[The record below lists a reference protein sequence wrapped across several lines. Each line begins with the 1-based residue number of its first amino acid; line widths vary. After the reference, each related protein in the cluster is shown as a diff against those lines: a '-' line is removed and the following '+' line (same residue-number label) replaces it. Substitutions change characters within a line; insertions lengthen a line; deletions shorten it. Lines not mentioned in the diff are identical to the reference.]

1 MDRIK
6 SRRVKGA
13 RGQRG
18 KLLRKPFFIS
28 LLAIIALSACAPA
41 KTFKAD
47 NNYVYSAEKITYGK
61 AYLEIKDNTYLLHLK
76 GSHHEMGYQYGKLLG
91 YKFDDTLRAFE
102 SLFPKIP
109 LGSFGRWLL
118 NRYVYYK
125 AGKIEKYVPAEYIE
139 EMKGMAD
146 SFKDYNPDY
155 RILLFFH
162 VLHDIGHNFASSA
175 FAVSKN
181 AAPDGKLLIGRNADL
196 GNRGTFDNLKTI
208 VFYEPDKGNSFLSV
222 CWPAMVGVISGMNDK
237 GIVVSVMSS
246 RSTDVSMEGMP
257 ISFLLKMIL
266 QYANT
271 IDEAIKIISETPRMS
286 SSSIIIGDGKN
297 NEVVVVEASARKMAV
312 RKSERGVIFQTNHYV
327 SEIYKDDTKNIIAR
341 DKGDSMPRFK
351 RLEKLI
357 TENYGRITKEK
368 VIEFLRDHKDINNRR
383 LPFREKG
390 AINRIDTSYSILF
403 SPSELR
409 FYLAKPPG
417 AYGRFM
423 AFDLKG
429 RIDGAD
435 YPEDTYIKTD
445 AFKYELLSEDA
456 LIEAEDFISEG
467 YLPEAVDQ
475 LKRAITYQ
483 PDNYFAYKLLGDI
496 YLRNGLYKEAE
507 DEYKKI
513 LEIEPPNT
521 EIIEENRKG
530 LKK

>member
-1 MDRIK
+1 MDRMKHIIP
-6 SRRVKGA
+6 
-13 RGQRG
+13 
-18 KLLRKPFFIS
+18 LLLII
-28 LLAIIALSACAPA
+28 LLTACAPA

-47 NNYVYSAEKITYGK
+47 NNYTYSQEKIAYNN

-91 YKFDDTLRAFE
+91 YKFDNTLRAFE

-175 FAVSKN
+175 FAVSGD
-181 AAPDGKLLIGRNADL
+181 ATPDGKLLIGRNADL

-208 VFYEPDKGNSFLSV
+208 VFYEPDKGNSFVSI

-257 ISFLLKMIL
+257 ISFLLKKIL
-266 QYANT
+266 QYSNT
-271 IDEAIKIISETPRMS
+271 IDEAIKIISETPRMA
-286 SSSIIIGDGKN
+286 SSSIIIGNGKT
-297 NEVVVVEASARKMAV
+297 NEAVVVEASARKMAI
-312 RKSERGVIFQTNHYV
+312 RRSERGFIFQTNHYV
-327 SEIYKDDTKNIIAR
+327 SEIYKDDQKNIIAR

-357 TENYGRITKEK
+357 SENYGNITKEK
-368 VIEFLRDHKDINNRR
+368 TIEFLRDHSDVKGRR
-383 LPFREKG
+383 LPYREKG

-403 SPSELR
+403 SPSELK
-409 FYLAKPPG
+409 FYLAKPPS
-417 AYGRFM
+417 AYGRFR
-423 AFDLKG
+423 AFDLEG
-429 RIDGAD
+429 RIAGD
-435 YPEDTYIKTD
+435 YPDDPLIKTD
-445 AFKYELLSEDA
+445 AFKNELLSENA
-456 LIEAEDFISEG
+456 LVEAEDFIKNG

-483 PDNYFAYKLLGDI
+483 PDNYFAYKLLGEL
-496 YLRNGLYKEAE
+496 YLKTGLSKDAEEAF
-507 DEYKKI
+507 KKA
-513 LEIEPPNT
+513 IELDPPNT
-521 EIIEENRKG
+521 EVIEESRKG
-530 LKK
+530 LKKQER

>member
-1 MDRIK
+1 MDRI
-6 SRRVKGA
+6 A
-13 RGQRG
+13 
-18 KLLRKPFFIS
+18 LLFLSI
-28 LLAIIALSACAPA
+28 LLLSACAPA
-41 KTFKAD
+41 KAFKAD
-47 NNYVYSAEKITYGK
+47 NNYVYSQERIAYNN

-125 AGKIEKYVPAEYIE
+125 AGQIEKYVPAEYIE

-175 FAVSKN
+175 FAVSGE
-181 AAPDGKLLIGRNADL
+181 ATPDRKLLIGRNADL
-196 GNRGTFDNLKTI
+196 GNEGTFDNLKTI
-208 VFYEPDKGNSFLSV
+208 VFYEPDKGNSFVSI
-222 CWPAMVGVISGMNDK
+222 CWPAMVGVISGINDK

-246 RSTDVSMEGMP
+246 RSNDVSMKGMP
-257 ISFLLKMIL
+257 ISFLLKKTL
-266 QYANT
+266 QYANN
-271 IDEAIKIISETPRMS
+271 IDEAVKIISETPRMS
-286 SSSIIIGDGKN
+286 SSSIIIGDGKT
-297 NEVVVVEASARKMAV
+297 NEAVIVEASARKMAV
-312 RKSERGVIFQTNHYV
+312 RKSERSVIFQTNHYV
-327 SEIYKDDTKNIIAR
+327 TELYKDDPKNIAAR
-341 DKGDSMPRFK
+341 DKGNSMPRFK
-351 RLEKLI
+351 RLEKI
-357 TENYGRITKEK
+357 ISENYGSITKEK
-368 VIEFLRDHKDINNRR
+368 VIEFLRDHSDVKGRR
-383 LPFREKG
+383 LPYREKG

-403 SPSELR
+403 SPSELK
-409 FYLAKPPG
+409 FYLAAPPG

-429 RIDGAD
+429 RIEGD
-435 YPEDTYIKTD
+435 YPEDLFIKTNTY
-445 AFKYELLSEDA
+445 KNELLSEDA
-456 LIEAEDFISEG
+456 LREAEDFINEG

-483 PDNYFAYKLLGDI
+483 PDNYFAYKLLGEL
-496 YLRNGLYKEAE
+496 YLKMGLNKDAEEAF
-507 DEYKKI
+507 KRI
-513 LEIEPPNT
+513 IEINPPNT
-521 EIIEENRKG
+521 EVIEESRKR

>member
-1 MDRIK
+1 MDRI
-6 SRRVKGA
+6 A
-13 RGQRG
+13 
-18 KLLRKPFFIS
+18 LLFLSI
-28 LLAIIALSACAPA
+28 LLLSACAPA

-47 NNYVYSAEKITYGK
+47 NNYVYSQERIAYNK

-146 SFKDYNPDY
+146 SFKDYAPDH

-175 FAVSKN
+175 FAVSG
-181 AAPDGKLLIGRNADL
+181 AAAQDGRILVGRNADL

-208 VFYEPDKGNSFLSV
+208 VFYEPDKGNSFVSI

-246 RSTDVSMEGMP
+246 RSTDVSMDGMP
-257 ISFLLKMIL
+257 ISFLLKKIL

-271 IDEAIKIISETPRMS
+271 IDEAVKIISETPRMS
-286 SSSIIIGDGKN
+286 SSSIIIGDGKS
-297 NEVVVVEASARKMAV
+297 NEAIVVEASARKMAV
-312 RKSERGVIFQTNHYV
+312 RKSEKSVIFQTNHYV
-327 SEIYKDDTKNIIAR
+327 TELYKDDPKNIAAR
-341 DKGDSMPRFK
+341 DKGNSMPRFK

-357 TENYGRITKEK
+357 SENYGSITKEK
-368 VIEFLRDHKDINNRR
+368 VIEFLRDHSDVKGRR
-383 LPFREKG
+383 LPYREKG

-403 SPSELR
+403 SPSELK

-429 RIDGAD
+429 RIEGD
-435 YPEDTYIKTD
+435 YPDDPLIKTD
-445 AFKYELLSEDA
+445 AFKNELLSEDS
-456 LIEAEDFISEG
+456 LREAEDFIKNG

-507 DEYKKI
+507 NEYKRI
-513 LEIEPPNT
+513 LEIEPLNT
-521 EIIEENRKG
+521 EIIEETMKG

>member
-1 MDRIK
+1 MDRMK
-6 SRRVKGA
+6 SKSGKESKGQRVKA
-13 RGQRG
+13 LCQ
-18 KLLRKPFFIS
+18 PFLIS
-28 LLAIIALSACAPA
+28 LFAIITLSACAPA

-47 NNYVYSAEKITYGK
+47 NNYVYSQERIAYNN

-76 GSHHEMGYQYGKLLG
+76 GTHHEMGYQYGKLLG

-125 AGKIEKYVPAEYIE
+125 AGQIEKYVPAEYIE

-175 FAVSKN
+175 FAVSGEAMPN
-181 AAPDGKLLIGRNADL
+181 GKLLIGRNADL
-196 GNRGTFDNLKTI
+196 GNEGTFDNLKAVI
-208 VFYEPDKGNSFLSV
+208 FYEPDKGNSFISI
-222 CWPAMVGVISGMNDK
+222 CWPTMVGVISGMNDK

-246 RSTDVSMEGMP
+246 RSIDVSMEGMP
-257 ISFLLKMIL
+257 ISFLLKKIL

-271 IDEAIKIISETPRMS
+271 IDEAVKIISETPRMA
-286 SSSIIIGDGKN
+286 SSSIIIGDGKT
-297 NEVVVVEASARKMAV
+297 NEAVVVEASAKKMAV
-312 RKSERGVIFQTNHYV
+312 RKSEKGTIFQTNHYL
-327 SEIYKDDTKNIIAR
+327 SEIYKEDPKNITAR
-341 DKGDSMPRFK
+341 GKGDSMPRFK
-351 RLEKLI
+351 RLQKLI
-357 TENYGRITKEK
+357 SENYGSITKEK
-368 VIEFLRDHKDINNRR
+368 VIEFLRDHSDVKGRR
-383 LPFREKG
+383 LPYREKG
-390 AINRIDTSYSILF
+390 AVNRIDTSYSILF
-403 SPSELR
+403 SPSELK

-429 RIDGAD
+429 RIEGD
-435 YPEDTYIKTD
+435 YPEDPFIKTD
-445 AFKYELLSEDA
+445 AYKNELLSEDA
-456 LIEAEDFISEG
+456 LREAEDFISEG
-467 YLPEAVDQ
+467 YFPEAVDQ

-483 PDNYFAYKLLGDI
+483 PDNYFAYKLLGEL
-496 YLRNGLYKEAE
+496 YLKMGLNKEAE
-507 DEYKKI
+507 ESFKRVI
-513 LEIEPPNT
+513 EIDPPNT
-521 EIIEENRKG
+521 EVIEDSRKR

>member
-1 MDRIK
+1 M
-6 SRRVKGA
+6 RVEINMKN
-13 RGQRG
+13 
-18 KLLRKPFFIS
+18 KNLPIFIFFI
-28 LLAIIALSACAPA
+28 LLSACAPA
-41 KTFKAD
+41 KAFKAD
-47 NNYVYSAEKITYGK
+47 NNYVYSQEKIVYNK

-146 SFKDYNPDY
+146 SFADYAPDY

-175 FAVSKN
+175 FAVSGE
-181 AAPDGKLLIGRNADL
+181 ATSDREILVGRNADL
-196 GNRGTFDNLKTI
+196 GNRGTFDNLKAI
-208 VFYEPDKGNSFLSV
+208 VFYEPDKGNSFVSI

-257 ISFLLKMIL
+257 VSFLLKKVL
-266 QYANT
+266 QYANN
-271 IDEAIKIISETPRMS
+271 IDEAVKIISQTPRMS
-286 SSSIIIGDGKN
+286 SSSIIIADGKS
-297 NEVVVVEASARKMAV
+297 NEAVVVEASARKMAV
-312 RKSERGVIFQTNHYV
+312 RKSERGIIFQTNHYLSSV
-327 SEIYKDDTKNIIAR
+327 YQDDPKNIIAR
-341 DKGDSMPRFK
+341 DKGNSLPRFK

-357 TENYGRITKEK
+357 NENYRRITAEK
-368 VIEFLRDHKDINNRR
+368 IIEFLRDHKDINNRR

-429 RIDGAD
+429 RINGD
-435 YPEDTYIKTD
+435 YPEDLFIKTD
-445 AFKYELLSEDA
+445 TYKNELLSEDA
-456 LIEAEDFISEG
+456 LREAEDFISEG

-483 PDNYFAYKLLGDI
+483 PDNYFAYKLLGEL
-496 YLRNGLYKEAE
+496 YLKMGLNIEAE
-507 DEYKKI
+507 NEYKKI
-513 LEIEPPNT
+513 LEVDPPNI
-521 EIIEENRKG
+521 EIIEESRKR